1 MTETHVVIFLQT
13 VLSFLW
19 VSIFEQQVFSV
30 ILPVLAFTLQELS
43 IISSILVFAHCY
55 FIKNAKADQ
64 KNMKKEAHI
73 KYASNKFTTSKLQP
87 NDQGATT
94 ILIAICRSQNIRLY
108 DTFVVVKKEL
118 SKIAF

>member
-55 FIKNAKADQ
+55 FIKNVKAGQ

-73 KYASNKFTTSKLQP
+73 KYASNKFTTSKLHP

>member
-19 VSIFEQQVFSV
+19 VSTFEQQVLSV

-43 IISSILVFAHCY
+43 IISSILVFAYCY
-55 FIKNAKADQ
+55 FIKNVKGDQ

-73 KYASNKFTTSKLQP
+73 KYASNKFTTLKLQP

-94 ILIAICRSQNIRLY
+94 ILIATCRSQNIRLY